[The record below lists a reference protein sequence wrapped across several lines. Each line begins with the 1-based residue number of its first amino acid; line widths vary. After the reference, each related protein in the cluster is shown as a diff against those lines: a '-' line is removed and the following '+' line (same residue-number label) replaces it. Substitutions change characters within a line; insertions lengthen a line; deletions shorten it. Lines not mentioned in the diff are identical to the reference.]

1 MRSPAPLVSESA
13 ASPSAVRPFLLFL
26 IAALFYL
33 NPRGRLS
40 GIKEMRRIASC
51 NAKSFYRL
59 FPARR
64 ETSTLFLT
72 SAAKTRIVTRNKP
85 KPDTEESP

>member
-1 MRSPAPLVSESA
+1 MRSPAPLVSEGA
-13 ASPSAVRPFLLFL
+13 ASPAVRPFLLFL

-33 NPRGRLS
+33 NPRGRIS
-40 GIKEMRRIASC
+40 GIKETRRITSRD
-51 NAKSFYRL
+51 AKSFYRL

-72 SAAKTRIVTRNKP
+72 SAAKTKIVTRNKP
-85 KPDTEESP
+85 KPDTEESS